1 VARAYNEKKIPGW
14 EIASFCGGVRVNKV
28 QLCARGDDDDAGGP
42 DYGDRA
48 KTMRSVMMSVSALR
62 WKEAITAADSFL
74 GEARRETSLNSD

>member
-14 EIASFCGGVRVNKV
+14 AIASFCGGVCVNKV
-28 QLCARGDDDDAGGP
+28 QLCDDGGGP

-62 WKEAITAADSFL
+62 WKEAITAVDSFL